1 MSERPER
8 LDLLPDHATP
18 RERALAGTDGR
29 FEDIDAD
36 RVRRIG
42 GPAVGDVPADYLPQ
56 RAWGAS
62 VDVWDPDWPEA
73 VRRDVIAFAPEVH
86 RYKGTPRSVTRAL
99 AALRVSTRMTEW
111 HETTPR
117 GRPYTFSVVALARS
131 RLYGGSPVLDER
143 VVRAIHATVMRVKP
157 LSRAFDLAVGIEL
170 TAEPTLAAAGVGV
183 LLDGHIA
190 EAGPAT
196 DFAADMSVAAAGVGL
211 LLDHRVADAGPATGF
226 AAEPALAAAGVGL
239 LLDHHLAEAGPAT
252 AFAAGPGLA
261 AVGTAFLLLFVTA
274 EAA

>member
-1 MSERPER
+1 
-8 LDLLPDHATP
+8 
-18 RERALAGTDGR
+18 
-29 FEDIDAD
+29 
-36 RVRRIG
+36 
-42 GPAVGDVPADYLPQ
+42 
-56 RAWGAS
+56 
-62 VDVWDPDWPEA
+62 
-73 VRRDVIAFAPEVH
+73 
-86 RYKGTPRSVTRAL
+86 
-99 AALRVSTRMTEW
+99 MTEW

-157 LSRAFDLAVGIEL
+157 LSRAFDLAVGVEL
-170 TAEPTLAAAGVGV
+170 TAQPALAAAGVGL
-183 LLDGHIA
+183 LLDHHVA

-211 LLDHRVADAGPATGF
+211 LLDHHVAEAGPATDF
-226 AAEPALAAAGVGL
+226 ADDVGIAAAGMGL
-239 LLDHHLAEAGPAT
+239 LIDHHLAEAGPAT

-261 AVGTAFLLLFVTA
+261 AVGTAFLLLSVTA